1 MVIQSSQ
8 AAPVTN
14 AKRPYQAPALRE
26 FGALHQFTQGT
37 KVKGSDGGSGRSKP

>member
-1 MVIQSSQ
+1 MVTQSSQ

-37 KVKGSDGGSGRSKP
+37 KTKGSDANGTKTKN